1 MMQSLIVPYSYYNGY
16 IVGTGAKK
24 QLYAIAAGTTVANG
38 FIQNDRG
45 WNVYFYRK
53 FVPIED
59 MGGAITNRNHTPINF
74 PIIRFADVLLM
85 LAEAYNEDNQLDKAV
100 AELNKV
106 RKRQSTSMPALNS
119 NRSGYRFQI
128 KRICSNVLC
137 TSGLWNLLVKDTVLV
152 I

>member
-1 MMQSLIVPYSYYNGY
+1 MNSTKQKLETIPDTTLLGEIYRGRDPRMMQSLIVPYSYYNGY

-59 MGGAITNRNHTPINF
+59 MGGAITNRNYTPINF
-74 PIIRFADVLLM
+74 LSFVLQM
-85 LAEAYNEDNQLDKAV
+85 CY
-100 AELNKV
+100 
-106 RKRQSTSMPALNS
+106 
-119 NRSGYRFQI
+119 
-128 KRICSNVLC
+128 
-137 TSGLWNLLVKDTVLV
+137 
-152 I
+152 